1 MTNPTPNNR
10 SRTFRVSFDITI
22 IDNSDSSYANNVSS
36 WVWDAISDNLEKGE
50 EITAWEC
57 KEIPTP
63 PHYNELWAH
72 PSSNEEDDGA

>member
-22 IDNSDSSYANNVSS
+22 IDNPDSSYANNVSS

-72 PSSNEEDDGA
+72 PSSNEGGDDE